1 MLGLKVVLKILAF
14 LRSLCRI
21 AIRNP
26 KDLSHVFGVA
36 NSVAKDTEKPLADTR
51 SFPHIDFLDI
61 SERSIRFSFQTF
73 PGIGALIFLIAA
85 AALTALVSKI
95 NAKRIFEFATYKG
108 VSTTQLA
115 LNLPHDGMVF
125 TLDLPEDHPA
135 YSLNIHKAS
144 KQQIAAE
151 KGKGVLIPRDLGC
164 KVTFL
169 RADSAKF
176 VTTPISRGSMDLI
189 FVDAAHSYEYVKND
203 TVKGLE
209 MLRPG
214 GIIAWHGCAPSHP
227 DVVRYL
233 RTLPHMPAVVNEST
247 IAFLIKG
254 F

>member
-1 MLGLKVVLKILAF
+1 VLKILAF

-36 NSVAKDTEKPLADTR
+36 NSVAKDIENPIADTS
-51 SFPHIDFLDI
+51 SFPHIDFAEI
-61 SERSIRFSFQTF
+61 AGGSIRLSFETF
-73 PGIGALIFLIAA
+73 PRIGASISLVEA
-85 AALTALVSKI
+85 AALSALIHKI
-95 NAKRIFEFATYKG
+95 NAKRIFEFGTYKG

-115 LNLPHDGMVF
+115 LNLPQDGMVF
-125 TLDLPEDHPA
+125 SLDLPEDHPA
-135 YSLNIHKAS
+135 YSLAIPKVAE
-144 KQQIAAE
+144 QQITAE
-151 KGKGVLIPRDLGC
+151 KGKGVLIPRDLGV

-176 VTTPISRGSMDLI
+176 DTTPYRGSMDLI
-189 FVDAAHSYEYVKND
+189 FVDGAHSYEYVKND

-214 GIIAWHGCAPSHP
+214 GIIAWHDCTPSHP

-233 RTLPHMPAVVNEST
+233 RTLPHMPTIVHGTT
-247 IAFLIKG
+247 IAFLVKAS
-254 F
+254 